1 MTASE
6 WVRERHEDNV
16 WREMSGGK
24 PHDKSFFLDSK
35 SHDWENAH
43 NKFPLGSSASGKS
56 PLISLNLARLHN
68 YLKLKVT
75 QTNTRFHY
83 PFKFFIIL
91 LLIRKRPPSAST
103 KFDEYNFLF
112 QFSTNILFLLN
123 SSLIGGVG
131 WLVEKSRKHGWL
143 PGEQCGV
150 FKVEGR
156 EKKGRRICNFKLD
169 QLWQWIERVDGI

>member
-1 MTASE
+1 MREKQASYLGKFRVFFGWSTMTASE
-6 WVRERHEDNV
+6 WVRERD
-16 WREMSGGK
+16 MKIMYGGK
-24 PHDKSFFLDSK
+24 WVVENHTINLLFLDST

-112 QFSTNILFLLN
+112 SIFNKYSLSAQFIPYRRGW
-123 SSLIGGVG
+123 LIGGK
-131 WLVEKSRKHGWL
+131 KSETWMA
-143 PGEQCGV
+143 PGRAMWS
-150 FKVEGR
+150 F
-156 EKKGRRICNFKLD
+156 
-169 QLWQWIERVDGI
+169 

>member
-1 MTASE
+1 MREKQASYLGKFRVFFGWSTMTASE

-43 NKFPLGSSASGKS
+43 NNFPLGSSASGKS

-83 PFKFFIIL
+83 PLKFFIIL

-112 QFSTNILFLLN
+112 SIFNKYSLSAQFIPYRRGW
-123 SSLIGGVG
+123 LIGGKNSET
-131 WLVEKSRKHGWL
+131 WMA
-143 PGEQCGV
+143 PGRAMWS
-150 FKVEGR
+150 F
-156 EKKGRRICNFKLD
+156 
-169 QLWQWIERVDGI
+169 